1 MNILFILIATIPII
15 IGMVWIYKSFMKKL
29 EYMDNLNIERFQHV
43 SESFIPKL
51 GKSRT
56 LAQDEFLEEKIA
68 MEFDRKINK
77 VLEDVV
83 YYKNSCSPK
92 EKEMNDY
99 LEHRFRAQSDNYAM
113 NKKID
118 KIKNEYDESIFTDS
132 LGNKLDYRREDISWY
147 PPATCRCKNKEH

>member
-1 MNILFILIATIPII
+1 MNILFILIAIIPMI
-15 IGMVWIYKSFMKKL
+15 IGLMWIYKSFMKKL
-29 EYMDNLNIERFQHV
+29 EYMDNLNIERFKHV
-43 SESFIPKL
+43 SERFIPKF

-99 LEHRFRAQSDNYAM
+99 LEHRFRAESDEYAM
-113 NKKID
+113 NKKVD
-118 KIKNEYDESIFTDS
+118 KIKSE
-132 LGNKLDYRREDISWY
+132 
-147 PPATCRCKNKEH
+147 